1 MKCGNCFCLF
11 NSEKNCLLAEIELN
25 KSGSCKNCKYVK
37 FPKYLLNL
45 RREEQLQDYLLS
57 E

>member
-11 NSEKNCLLAEIELN
+11 NSDKKCLLAEIELN
-25 KSGSCKNCKYVK
+25 KSGSCKNCIYIK
-37 FPKYLLNL
+37 FPKLQLNI
-45 RREEQLQDYLLS
+45 RREEQLQNYLLS

>member
-11 NSEKNCLLAEIELN
+11 NSEKNCLLAEIELD
-25 KSGSCKNCKYVK
+25 KSGSCKNCRYVRI
-37 FPKYLLNL
+37 PKYLINL
-45 RREEQLQDYLLS
+45 KREEQLQDYLLS